1 MKVGGQAIIEGILM
15 MGKKVVIAVRD
26 PNGKIVVEEISSKV
40 PTKSPFFR
48 YPFIRGLVSVFYSL
62 YYGIYALNR
71 SAEIISGEKM
81 KKSEMFWSLILAVG
95 LAIGLFVVLPTLVT
109 NLVSVLR
116 DNEFLFSMIEG
127 GVRIAFFL
135 LYVYVISFMKD
146 VKRLFQYH
154 GAEHMSINA
163 YESGEEVTVQSVRRF
178 SRIHPRCGT
187 SFVMIVLVVSVIVF
201 SLFGSIRE
209 NDLSW
214 RIVTRLVM
222 LPVVLMISYEILRVS
237 SKGSKLMR
245 ILTYPGL
252 VLQKLTTAI
261 PDDSQLE
268 VAIVSLNEA
277 LKERDDPADQVEFLG

>member
-81 KKSEMFWSLILAVG
+81 KKSEMFWSLTLAVG